1 MGLNLSNLYPPPPN
15 LKFFCVIFS
24 NIVNV
29 LRLSP
34 PPPSPREVGV
44 TCSSDRLTSRQGGGG
59 WGVGKEEHPDLTQLA
74 RNVAATFLAV
84 SFYCYGLF
92 LYWVSFSTSLN
103 CTSIS
108 YFEAEESLSVCSLFF
123 KE

>member
-1 MGLNLSNLYPPPPN
+1 M
-15 LKFFCVIFS
+15 
-24 NIVNV
+24 
-29 LRLSP
+29 
-34 PPPSPREVGV
+34 
-44 TCSSDRLTSRQGGGG
+44 
-59 WGVGKEEHPDLTQLA
+59 GKEEHPELTQLA
-74 RNVAATFLAV
+74 RNVAATFMAV

-108 YFEAEESLSVCSLFF
+108 YFEAEETLSVWSLFF